1 MMNKSAI
8 IDLLSVLKESQVQ
21 VTFQPKEANKQV
33 ER

>member
-1 MMNKSAI
+1 MMTESSSE
-8 IDLLSVLKESQVQ
+8 LLSVLKESQVQ

>member
-1 MMNKSAI
+1 MMNKSA